1 MLAGGTFYRDKNI
14 IISPYEND
22 VSSNFYAHKMF
33 MGAQGLGPM
42 GLMEKDPLIIQ
53 AEMQLMKQADELIVL
68 ADSSKFDQK
77 SVCFYVL

>member
-1 MLAGGTFYRDKNI
+1 MIKYHHIT
-14 IISPYEND
+14 YEND

-53 AEMQLMKQADELIVL
+53 AEMQLMKQQM
-68 ADSSKFDQK
+68 S
-77 SVCFYVL
+77 